1 MFFLVGGGFRA
12 VQAPFWESPG
22 VKCRFRAVFQDIS
35 GWFGLR
41 SGETSGE
48 MQVSCGLDTMLL
60 CILIQ
65 CTVILFLYLQFIY

>member
-1 MFFLVGGGFRA
+1 MGKPRGEMQVSCGFSGH
-12 VQAPFWESPG
+12 FG
-22 VKCRFRAVFQDIS
+22 VVLGLS
-35 GWFGLR
+35 GLR